1 MAENSNKIKLLKLY
15 ELLQKDT
22 DEDRPLSRQEL
33 VRLLCEQGVPVGIRT
48 IDRDIDAL
56 TEFGFE
62 IITFKK
68 DHERYYYVP
77 EREFSIPELKILMDA
92 VQAASFVTEKK
103 TKDLIDKIAAL
114 GGSYRAELLKR
125 NTVNF
130 NTRKHSNETILYTV
144 DSIEDAIRRKKK
156 IAFHYFYLNEQKE
169 RVFQCKDT
177 GEKKRYYVEPV
188 AMIMSEDNYYLMTY
202 SSRHPD
208 KTANYRLDRMDQVEV
223 VEESVLSDAALDK
236 IAGVAEFTE
245 QAFKMYGGEL
255 EDVLIQFDKTLIG
268 PVLDKFGEDTPM
280 MKVNDNDCAATV
292 HVQVSK
298 TFFGWLAQF
307 ADQMK
312 IISPDNVKDKY
323 KEHIKKIFGQS
334 EEPIC

>member
-22 DEDRPLSRQEL
+22 DEDQPLSKTEL
-33 VRLLCEQGVPVGIRT
+33 CKRLTEQGVPVSIRT
-48 IDRDIDAL
+48 IDRDIEAL

-125 NTVNF
+125 NMVSF
-130 NTRKHSNETILYTV
+130 NTRKHSNEKILYTV
-144 DSIEDAIRRKKK
+144 DSIEEAIRKKKK
-156 IAFHYFYLNEQKE
+156 IAFHYFYLDEKKE
-169 RVFQCKDT
+169 RVYQCKST
-177 GEKKRYYVEPV
+177 GEKKRYYVEPIALV
-188 AMIMSEDNYYLMTY
+188 LNEDNYYLMTY

-223 VEESVLSDAALDK
+223 VEESVLSDAALEK

-255 EDVLIQFDKTLIG
+255 VDVLIQFDKTLIG

-280 MKVNDNDCAATV
+280 MTVNDTTCAATV
-292 HVQVSK
+292 HVQVSP
-298 TFFGWLAQF
+298 TFFGWVAQF
-307 ADQMK
+307 AEKMR
-312 IISPDNVKDKY
+312 IISPDTVIEEY
-323 KEHIKKIFGQS
+323 KEHINRIFGGNGNG
-334 EEPIC
+334 